1 MSKNEFIKR
10 VPESLQTQL
19 GLQRFK
25 ISLNKCIN
33 KTQAKKAKILAEK
46 LRKTIEELK
55 LPDVPQFTCS
65 FGVAQMEEE
74 DFTHDII
81 KRADDALYEA
91 KNSGRNIV
99 IAKGESR

>member
-33 KTQAKKAKILAEK
+33 KTQVKKAKIFLEMK
-46 LRKTIEELK
+46 VMEIFKDPFNFDRKKAKEYLK
-55 LPDVPQFTCS
+55 ISLNIFILEN
-65 FGVAQMEEE
+65 A
-74 DFTHDII
+74 
-81 KRADDALYEA
+81 
-91 KNSGRNIV
+91 NSINISKV
-99 IAKGESR
+99 NENISKKINKVTFVEIFS